1 MELRLQTEDSAAV
14 RPPNLVSV
22 AFVLEIEILE
32 LVHEL
37 DAPLSRLEKK
47 ISICLHFRFLRLSI
61 FFQSHTWEP
70 EYFV

>member
-32 LVHEL
+32 LVHEYYKLCPDEL
-37 DAPLSRLEKK
+37 DHARPVK
-47 ISICLHFRFLRLSI
+47 I
-61 FFQSHTWEP
+61 
-70 EYFV
+70 